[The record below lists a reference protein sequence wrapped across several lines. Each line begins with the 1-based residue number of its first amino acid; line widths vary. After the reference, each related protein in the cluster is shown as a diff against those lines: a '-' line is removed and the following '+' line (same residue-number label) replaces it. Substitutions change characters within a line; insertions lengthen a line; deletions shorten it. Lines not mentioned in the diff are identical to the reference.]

1 MKIQLLE
8 IKYTNHHKKTSGVFS
23 FIEQKTEGEC
33 HKAIFTTLALMYENF
48 DELMCECLDDLCDIT
63 VKIRPCEKLGWT
75 NIHFYC
81 QDVVIDCECE
91 LLVRVDVILKK
102 IGNRNGSFL
111 SVYNQVRKERKVFK
125 EIKKRLKLWNDF
137 FGLQ

>member
-8 IKYTNHHKKTSGVFS
+8 IKYTNHHKKTGGVFS

-33 HKAIFTTLALMYENF
+33 YGAIFTTLALMYKNF
-48 DELMCECLDDLCDIT
+48 DDLCD
-63 VKIRPCEKLGWT
+63 VKVEIRPCERFGWT

-81 QDVVIDCECE
+81 QDVLIDCECE

-102 IGNRNGSFL
+102 IGNKNGGFL
-111 SVYNQVRKERKVFK
+111 SVYNQVRKKRKVFK

-137 FGLQ
+137 FGLQD

>member
-33 HKAIFTTLALMYENF
+33 YKAIFTTLALMYEKF
-48 DELMCECLDDLCDIT
+48 DDLC
-63 VKIRPCEKLGWT
+63 VKVEIRPCERFGWT
-75 NIHFYC
+75 SIHFYC
-81 QDVVIDCECE
+81 RDVLIDCECE

-111 SVYNQVRKERKVFK
+111 SVYNQVRKEKKVFK

-137 FGLQ
+137 FGLLIDWIL